1 MHGSLLPL
9 RRCLPLPL
17 RRILVAIELPPNNLE
32 PGPVIRVD
40 QKVEDR
46 VNSAG
51 GVHDGAE
58 DDVGVE
64 LISTSG
70 GVPVLVQSEAADAL
84 AEEPGGFVY
93 L

>member
-9 RRCLPLPL
+9 RCCLSLPLS
-17 RRILVAIELPPNNLE
+17 RILVAIELSPHNFE

-51 GVHDGAE
+51 GVHDGTE

-64 LISTSG
+64 LISTPG
-70 GVPVLVQSEAADAL
+70 GVPVLV
-84 AEEPGGFVY
+84 
-93 L
+93 